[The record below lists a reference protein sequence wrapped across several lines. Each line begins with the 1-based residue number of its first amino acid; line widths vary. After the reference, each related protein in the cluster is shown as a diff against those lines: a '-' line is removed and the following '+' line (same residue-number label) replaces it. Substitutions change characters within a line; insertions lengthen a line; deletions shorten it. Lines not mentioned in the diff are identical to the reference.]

1 MPDTTRS
8 SFTNTEKMQI
18 ADWLREVDK
27 LIRAARYLAA
37 DGFLQKIFNVDPD
50 NELAV
55 SYQDRIQFL
64 IKQLSQRT
72 GLSKDIEAEI
82 RKYAELLRQRR
93 LNQTSSLL
101 VTAQRLL
108 DRGDVNKAYADASKA
123 LALDPAN
130 SYAKALVHRLTE
142 LQKRHSGSGQDPD
155 NVFKF
160 RSFVWDT
167 WQKGRPSEIQLGTLQ
182 KVQREL
188 RIEEEAAKQIEREV
202 KNRLYREALN
212 EVWQTG
218 GISAFTVDKVEEL
231 RSAFGVA
238 RADHLVVESTLLRE
252 VRKNRVRGTVLVVE
266 DNEKSLLELAQ
277 ILRSNSFAVIAAAN
291 VEEGLATLETV
302 SPDIVLSEINFQSG
316 PAGFDL
322 FEFIRATPATQQTPF
337 LFMSSEVDR
346 TTRIIGKRLGVD
358 DFVLKPIDYELLIGT
373 LTGQLL
379 PRTGRTG

>member
-1 MPDTTRS
+1 
-8 SFTNTEKMQI
+8 MQI

-27 LIRAARYLAA
+27 LIRAGRYLAA
-37 DGFLQKIFNVDPD
+37 DGFLLKIFDVDPH

-82 RKYAELLRQRR
+82 RKYGDLLRERR
-93 LNQTSSLL
+93 GNRTSTLL

-130 SYAKALVHRLTE
+130 SYAKALVQRLTE
-142 LQKRHSGSGQDPD
+142 LQKRHSGTGQDPD

-160 RSFVWDT
+160 RAFAWDT
-167 WQKGRPSEIQLGTLQ
+167 WQKGSPSEMQLSTLK
-182 KVQREL
+182 KVQSDLGISDEP
-188 RIEEEAAKQIEREV
+188 AKQIEREV

-212 EVWQTG
+212 QVWQTG
-218 GISAFTVDKVEEL
+218 GISAFTVSAVEEL
-231 RSAFGVA
+231 RAAFGVA
-238 RADHLVVESTLLRE
+238 RADHLVVESGLLRE

-277 ILRSNSFAVIAAAN
+277 TLRSNSFAVIAAAN

-302 SPDIVLSEINFQSG
+302 SPDIVLSEISFQSG

-337 LFMSSEVDR
+337 LFMSSDVDR

-379 PRTGRTG
+379 RGAGRNG

>member
-1 MPDTTRS
+1 
-8 SFTNTEKMQI
+8 MQI

-27 LIRAARYLAA
+27 LIRAGRYLAA

-130 SYAKALVHRLTE
+130 NYAKALVHRLTE
-142 LQKRHSGSGQDPD
+142 LQKRQGGTGQDPD
-155 NVFKF
+155 NVFNF

-167 WQKGRPSEIQLGTLQ
+167 WKKGEPSEIQLGTLK

-188 RIEEEAAKQIEREV
+188 GIEDDAAKQIEREV

-218 GISAFTVDKVEEL
+218 GISAFTVAKVEEL
-231 RSAFGVA
+231 RAAFGVA

-302 SPDIVLSEINFQSG
+302 SPDIVLSEINFQTG

-358 DFVLKPIDYELLIGT
+358 EFVLKPIDYELLIGT

-379 PRTGRTG
+379 PRAGRTG

>member
-108 DRGDVNKAYADASKA
+108 DRGDVNKAYADAS
-123 LALDPAN
+123 
-130 SYAKALVHRLTE
+130 KALVHRLTE